1 MFCKFLAFK
10 SFSRSLEQ
18 FFLTVGQNNFGNKI
32 PIFLRNYWQNFIHII
47 SYQKD
52 PNWRDYLVSTHDYNL
67 KLYRGEW
74 IVLVVSGHALFL
86 SPLLWCHHCTTFWQE
101 NRPFPAKSVHC
112 MYLCIALRGL
122 LIKLFSFTIES
133 FEFLSRTI
141 LVITYTIDTV
151 FFVPNLLQ
159 ILFN

>member
-1 MFCKFLAFK
+1 MKKHSITKLFCPFIVWIHCSSDLKNFANSQPSASNFK
-10 SFSRSLEQ
+10 SFSRSLEH
-18 FFLTVGQNNFGNKI
+18 FFLTVGHDNFGNKI

-86 SPLLWCHHCTTFWQE
+86 SPLLWCHPEIYMYSAPNNSNETHTFMCLGRADRFWQ
-101 NRPFPAKSVHC
+101 
-112 MYLCIALRGL
+112 
-122 LIKLFSFTIES
+122 
-133 FEFLSRTI
+133 
-141 LVITYTIDTV
+141 
-151 FFVPNLLQ
+151 Q
-159 ILFN
+159 